1 MRLGDITLLLPA
13 LAQLKTCYP
22 KSRITLLT
30 DERCAPLAKMSPSI
44 DEVMSVDRLEM
55 RDGPMFTALKDM
67 GKLIAEI
74 RRRQFDLVID
84 FLSFRET
91 NLLAW
96 LSGAPKRLGMKR
108 YDRSYL
114 GFCFNIPPV
123 NEDKSVHVAEMFQ
136 RMVNAVTPG
145 CRPSTDAVPVVVV
158 PDDAQD
164 WAAHA
169 LPDHPVLSLYVDAPV
184 PERRWPEQDF
194 AEVARFAV
202 EKLGVTVAVLVGG
215 GANLRPLSQIHD
227 RVIAL
232 SDISIPQ
239 LAAVIARSKLLVSND
254 TGPMHLGPA
263 LGVPTLGLFSVGYP
277 EHYRPFGER
286 SRFLRAERI
295 EDIDVSEVIAQVSE
309 MWKALTLG

>member
-1 MRLGDITLLLPA
+1 MRLGDVTLLLPA
-13 LAQLKTCYP
+13 LAHLKTCYP

-30 DERCAPLAKMSPSI
+30 DERCAPLAKMCPSI

-55 RDGPMFTALKDM
+55 RDGPLFPALKDM
-67 GKLIAEI
+67 GKLIADI

-96 LSGAPKRLGMKR
+96 LSGAPKRVGMKR

-114 GFCFNIPPV
+114 GFCFNTPPV

-136 RMVNAVTPG
+136 RMVNAVAPE
-145 CRPSTDAVPVVVV
+145 CRPCIDAVPVVVV
-158 PDDAQD
+158 PHDAQD

-169 LPDHPVLSLYVDAPV
+169 LLDPVLSLYVDAPV
-184 PERRWPEQDF
+184 RERRWPEQDF

-202 EKLGVTVAVLVGG
+202 EKLGATVAVLAGG

-232 SDISIPQ
+232 SDVSIPQ

-277 EHYRPFGER
+277 EHYRPLGEH
-286 SRFLRAERI
+286 SRFVRAQRI
-295 EDIDVSEVIAQVSE
+295 EDIEVAEVIAQVSE
-309 MWKALTLG
+309 MWKALTVG